1 MDSPPEFPCNLSVS
15 VVLYQTA
22 PEQLESTL
30 ASLARAIRRAREAD
44 LASRAQVVL
53 VDNSADAAYAGLMG
67 ERVSAWATCWDL
79 PMVYRNEGEN
89 RGFGAG
95 HNAALSGLES
105 DVHLILNPDVETGED
120 ALRIGLAR
128 LRDER
133 DLALLSPRVCAEDG
147 RQEYLCKRYPSVLV
161 LLLRAFAPRFVQ
173 NWFRGRLDRYQ
184 MTDVCG
190 GEQAAEVP
198 LASGCFMLAPTGALQ
213 GVGGFN
219 ERYFLYFE
227 DFDLSIR
234 LRGEGRLLFEPAM
247 QIVHHGGY
255 AARKG
260 FRHVGYFIRS
270 GIRFFNDH
278 GWHWI

>member
-1 MDSPPEFPCNLSVS
+1 
-15 VVLYQTA
+15 VVLHQTA

-30 ASLARAIRRAREAD
+30 ASLARAIHRAREAD
-44 LASRAQVVL
+44 LVSRAEVAL
-53 VDNSADAAYAGLMG
+53 VDNSCDTAYARPMRD
-67 ERVSAWATCWDL
+67 RVSVWATSWDL
-79 PMVYRNEGEN
+79 PVVYRDQVGN

-120 ALRIGLAR
+120 ALQIGLAR

-133 DLALLSPRVCAEDG
+133 DLVLLSPRVCAEDG

-161 LLLRAFAPRFVQ
+161 LLLRAFAPQFVQ
-173 NWFRGRLDRYQ
+173 NWFRRRLDHYQ
-184 MTDVCG
+184 MTDVCS
-190 GEQAAEVP
+190 GECPAEVP
-198 LASGCFMLAPTGALQ
+198 LASGCFMLAPTCALQ

-278 GWHWI
+278 GWRWI